1 MKDDGEKNKT
11 SDKKAGQ
18 TAALEKTKMRLK
30 KEGPGGE
37 REINWGGDGGLFLST
52 LRLAWFIF
60 VVSADQPSE
69 KEKEGT
75 Y

>member
-37 REINWGGDGGLFLST
+37 REIN
-52 LRLAWFIF
+52 
-60 VVSADQPSE
+60 
-69 KEKEGT
+69 
-75 Y
+75 